1 MSISEWSDEKVLA
14 EPRFKTGHDFAA
26 EIVRL
31 RGAERDSDRY
41 AAANAAKL
49 RKAEFDRDALAD
61 RLDEYKREVER
72 RDELLH
78 GADQDAKALAAQVAA
93 LRAALELGG
102 RTGHR
107 AKCPVMSE
115 TMGLGDKCDCGYA
128 EVYRAL
134 ADSSKAAETFTAE
147 IRAEEKA
154 KWETAKADLVMK
166 AAALGADLAMGG
178 GPAHDAAIR
187 KAALISAAE
196 HFDSDYW
203 QYVTLSAHTV
213 VVALQKLAEAK

>member
-1 MSISEWSDEKVLA
+1 MSISEWSDDLA
-14 EPRFKTGHDFAA
+14 LRCADPRHQQEMGA

-31 RGAERDSDRY
+31 RGELRAFGEFKCSCAE
-41 AAANAAKL
+41 
-49 RKAEFDRDALAD
+49 RDALAAQVRLTEAQVEALNQEAKRAISD
-61 RLDEYKREVER
+61 RDV
-72 RDELLH
+72 
-78 GADQDAKALAAQVAA
+78 ALSQVAA
-93 LRAALELGG
+93 LRAAMEWASKQATG
-102 RTGHR
+102 RLPDWWH
-107 AKCPVMSE
+107 A
-115 TMGLGDKCDCGYA
+115 
-128 EVYRAL
+128 AL